1 MRPRW
6 LAFTLCLG
14 LASCART
21 PVVTLRYTHP
31 NASGSIAGMQAEFFA
46 RKAAEYSDGALRV
59 EVYPDS
65 GVGSLRDQVSLV
77 TSGVSAINHSTA
89 AAMGLLYK
97 DFAVLDTPYLYDS
110 VQHLLRVVA
119 PDSPVMKK
127 LSAGLLESSGLRVL
141 YVFYFG
147 TRELSC
153 DRPILRP
160 ADLAGLKVRSIPF
173 PVYET
178 AVEGLGAQAIPLDWS
193 ETAAALATHAVNGQ
207 ENPANTIL
215 SAGLYKT
222 QGYLMLTDHIMGA
235 SIVAMNDA
243 TWQKLSPKA
252 RRGLMKAAAETS
264 AYATRLTLESED
276 SDVAALRARGMK
288 VIGPAEGLDR
298 KAFAARTK
306 RLVRARYGAEWA
318 EYYKLINSLR

>member
-1 MRPRW
+1 MRLRW
-6 LAFTLCLG
+6 LAAALCLG
-14 LASCART
+14 LAACSRA

-31 NASGSIAGMQAEFFA
+31 NARGSIAGMQADFFA
-46 RKAAEYSDGALRV
+46 RKAAEYSGGAVRV

-77 TSGVSAINHSTA
+77 ASGVSAINHSTA

-97 DFAVLDTPYLYDS
+97 DFAVLDTPYLYDG

-119 PDSPVMKK
+119 PESPVMKR
-127 LSAGLLESSGLRVL
+127 LSAGLLKSSGLRVL

-153 DRPILRP
+153 DRPVLSP

-178 AVEGLGAQAIPLDWS
+178 AVEGLGAQAIPLDWA
-193 ETAAALATHAVNGQ
+193 ETPAALATRAVNGQ
-207 ENPANTIL
+207 ENPVNTIL
-215 SAGLYKT
+215 SAGLYRT
-222 QGYLMLTDHIMGA
+222 QGYLMLTDHILGA
-235 SIVAMNDA
+235 EIVVINDA
-243 TWQKLSPKA
+243 AWRKLSPAA
-252 RRGLMKAAAETS
+252 RRGLARAAAEAS
-264 AYATRLTLESED
+264 AYATRLTSESEGAD
-276 SDVAALRARGMK
+276 IEALRAEGMR

-298 KAFAARTK
+298 KAFATRSK
-306 RLVRARYGAEWA
+306 RLVRERYGAEWS
-318 EYYKLINSLR
+318 EYYRLIDTLR

>member
-1 MRPRW
+1 MRFRW
-6 LAFTLCLG
+6 LAAFFCLG
-14 LASCART
+14 LAACARA

-31 NASGSIAGMQAEFFA
+31 NASGSIAGMQAQFFA
-46 RKAAEYSDGALRV
+46 RKAAEYTDGAVRV

-77 TSGVSAINHSTA
+77 ASGVSAINHSTA

-110 VQHLLRVVA
+110 VHHLLRVVA
-119 PDSPVMKK
+119 PESPVMKR

-153 DRPILRP
+153 DRPILSP

-193 ETAAALATHAVNGQ
+193 ETPAALVTRAVNGQ
-207 ENPANTIL
+207 ENPVNTIL

-222 QGYLMLTDHIMGA
+222 QGYLMLTGHILGA
-235 SIVAMNDA
+235 EIVVINDA
-243 TWQKLSPKA
+243 AWRKLSREA
-252 RRGLMKAAAETS
+252 QRGLMRAAAETS
-264 AYATRLTLESED
+264 AYATRLTSESEGAD
-276 SDVAALRARGMK
+276 IEALRARGMK

-298 KAFAARTK
+298 QAFAARTK
-306 RLVRARYGAEWA
+306 RLVRTRYGAEWS
-318 EYYKLINSLR
+318 EYYKLIDSLR